1 MYSIVGLG
9 NPGEEYTATRHNIGW
24 RAVTHFIEEARL
36 PNLVRSGTF
45 NALISEGVVGGHQ
58 VGVLL
63 PTTFMNNSGSSVQKY
78 LSERKSTTSE
88 LVVVHDDVDLPFG
101 KIRISVGRGGGGHN
115 GVGSIIESLG
125 TQEFIRVRIGV
136 AKIGF
141 LGGVVRP
148 KGDRLADFVLG
159 TFTRSE
165 EKEIPEILARAH
177 TAIMYVL
184 KEGVVEAMN
193 VYNA

>member
-1 MYSIVGLG
+1 MYTIVGLG
-9 NPGEEYTATRHNIGW
+9 NPGEEYVATRHNIGW
-24 RAVTHFIEEARL
+24 RAVTHFVKEAYL
-36 PNLVRSGTF
+36 PNFVRSSTF
-45 NALISEGVVGGHQ
+45 NALLSEGVVDNYD

-78 LSERKSTTSE
+78 LSERKSDASK
-88 LVVVHDDVDLPFG
+88 LIVVHDDVDLPFG

-115 GVGSIIESLG
+115 GVGSIIESLN
-125 TQEFIRVRIGV
+125 TQEFIRLRIGV
-136 AKIGF
+136 AKISF

-148 KGDRLADFVLG
+148 HGDRLADFVLG

-165 EKEIPEILARAH
+165 EKEIPELLAHVH
-177 TAIMYVL
+177 TAIMYIL

-193 VYNA
+193 VYNV